1 MQFNDIAKAFI
12 KKELPDSEVE
22 LVGEVPAEAIVPYR
36 EQALAHLAEHVELPG
51 FRPGHV
57 PLDMVAKKVG
67 EITVL
72 EEALELYMRE
82 FYPALLEA
90 HNIDAVGRP
99 DIRITKLAPENP
111 VGLTIRATIY
121 PTVVVP
127 KDWKKL
133 GEGIEMETVPE
144 ILDAEVDEALLSIR
158 RARAK
163 IPTATTDSTPTPE
176 ADVAEETDSS
186 AVSQQGNATESISSA
201 PDTQLP
207 ELDDAF
213 AQSLGQFT
221 DVADLKAKLK
231 ENMKSEKEQ
240 QAKEKRRGK
249 IIDSL
254 LEKTKTD
261 VPVMFVDSELEKIL
275 NQLKE
280 DVKRFGL
287 SFEDY
292 LTRMQKTEEQVRAD
306 FREQA
311 RKRAKLQLTLNKIA
325 AEEKI
330 EVDQE
335 AVATEMKH
343 ALEHFPDARPD
354 LVQVHIETV
363 MRNEKVLKMLEGELE
378 KE

>member
-1 MQFNDIAKAFI
+1 MQFDEIAKAFT

-67 EITVL
+67 EVTIL
-72 EEALELYMRE
+72 EEAVELCMRE
-82 FYPALLEA
+82 LYPALLEA
-90 HNIDAVGRP
+90 HKVDAVGRP

-111 VGLTIRATIY
+111 VGLNLRMTIY

-158 RARAK
+158 RARAQ
-163 IPTATTDSTPTPE
+163 TSTKTS
-176 ADVAEETDSS
+176 AETSDSS
-186 AVSQQGNATESISSA
+186 AVSLQGNATESDVSA
-201 PDTQLP
+201 PDTKEELP

-221 DVADLKAKLK
+221 DVADLKTKLK

-249 IIDSL
+249 IIDDL

-261 VPVMFVDSELEKIL
+261 VPAIFVDSELEKIVS
-275 NQLKE
+275 QLKE

-292 LTRMQKTEEQVRAD
+292 LARMQKTEEQVRAD

-325 AEEKI
+325 EEEKV
-330 EVDQE
+330 EADKD
-335 AVATEMKH
+335 AVAAEMKH
-343 ALEHFPDARPD
+343 AMEHFPEARPD

-363 MRNEKVLKMLEGELE
+363 MRNEKVLKMLEGDLK
-378 KE
+378 KEA